1 MVKKDKFE
9 EIGGFEE
16 NLPVAYNDV
25 ELCFKLLEKGYY
37 NVLRN
42 DVKLI
47 HHESISR
54 GYDEVT
60 PEKAARQK
68 KEMEYLYQL
77 HPKFKGYDPCYN
89 PNLVK
94 TRGDFSLDLTK
105 NAQIQE
111 MKPCNKNIRVT
122 SNIEYHIDELCMGDK
137 VEISGWAFNKDKNKS
152 EKVVIILIDD
162 FEKQYELNTEEI
174 YRPDVVE
181 SYKNKKLAFSGFQT
195 MFDKQTIASGN
206 YVVYLQL
213 KDNFIKIVDSL
224 DV

>member
-1 MVKKDKFE
+1 MNDDVNIYFGRNILDYNFSIVTGACFMVKASRFHAL
-9 EIGGFEE
+9 GGFDEKF
-16 NLPVAYNDV
+16 PVCYNDV
-25 ELCFKLLEKGYY
+25 ELCFRLLKNGYY

-42 DVKLI
+42 DVVLI

-77 HPKFKGYDPCYN
+77 HPKFKGDDPCYN

-162 FEKQYELNTEEI
+162 FEKQYE
-174 YRPDVVE
+174 
-181 SYKNKKLAFSGFQT
+181 
-195 MFDKQTIASGN
+195 
-206 YVVYLQL
+206 
-213 KDNFIKIVDSL
+213 
-224 DV
+224 